1 MATLRAPR
9 EPGDPGSTA
18 APGQLAAPGGP
29 AAGGLPAPGGLPVAG
44 GLPAAGGGI
53 TGARSLRRMARA
65 ITANRKATVG
75 AVLLLFFIL
84 VAAFPGVI
92 AHDDPNAQ
100 AYTRLLGIS
109 SRHLLGTTALG
120 QDMFAQLVY
129 GTRPVLLIAFGV
141 GVGATVIAMLI
152 GVAAAYLGGAWDGV
166 LGVLTDVLLVIPLFP
181 LLIIIGS
188 YLHGAGTAVMIAV
201 ITLTGWSYTARQL
214 RAQAL
219 SLRNRDFL
227 EAAKVRG
234 ERPLYVICVEIIPTM
249 TSLLV
254 AAFLTNALYAVL
266 FSSGLQ
272 FIGLGDPNVTSWGT
286 MLYWAENNEA
296 FQVAPLWI
304 IAPGLCIIALGA
316 AFALL
321 NYAFDEIGNPALR
334 PVRSMRKGRVQRA
347 G

>member
-1 MATLRAPR
+1 MAMLR
-9 EPGDPGSTA
+9 
-18 APGQLAAPGGP
+18 APGGP
-29 AAGGLPAPGGLPVAG
+29 DAPGGTSEPGQASAPALAPVGGLPTV
-44 GLPAAGGGI
+44 GGGI
-53 TGARSLRRMARA
+53 AGARSLRRMARA
-65 ITANRKATVG
+65 ITSNRKATAG
-75 AVLLLFFIL
+75 TVLLVFFIL

-92 AHDDPNAQ
+92 ARDNPNAEI
-100 AYTRLLGIS
+100 YPRSLGPS
-109 SRHLLGTTALG
+109 LNHLLGTTTFG
-120 QDMFAQLVY
+120 QDMFAQVVW

-141 GVGATVIAMLI
+141 GIGATVIAMLI

-166 LGVLTDVLLVIPLFP
+166 LSTLTDVLLVIPLFP

-188 YLHGAGTAVMIAV
+188 YLHGAGTLVMIAV

-227 EAAKVRG
+227 EAARVRG
-234 ERPLYVICVEIIPTM
+234 ERSLYIIVVEIIPTM

-254 AAFLTNALYAVL
+254 ASFLTNALYAVL
-266 FSSGLQ
+266 FSSSLQ

-296 FQVAPLWI
+296 FQTGLAQWI
-304 IAPGLCIIALGA
+304 IVPGLCIVTLGA

-334 PVRSMRKGRVQRA
+334 PVRSMRRNRAKRA

>member
-1 MATLRAPR
+1 
-9 EPGDPGSTA
+9 
-18 APGQLAAPGGP
+18 
-29 AAGGLPAPGGLPVAG
+29 
-44 GLPAAGGGI
+44 
-53 TGARSLRRMARA
+53 MARA
-65 ITANRKATVG
+65 ITSNRKATAG
-75 AVLLLFFIL
+75 TVLLVFFIL

-92 AHDDPNAQ
+92 ARDNPNAEI
-100 AYTRLLGIS
+100 YPRGLGPS
-109 SRHLLGTTALG
+109 LNHLLGTTAFG
-120 QDMFAQLVY
+120 QDMFAQVVW

-141 GVGATVIAMLI
+141 GIGATVIAMLI

-166 LGVLTDVLLVIPLFP
+166 LGTLTDVLLVIPLFP

-188 YLHGAGTAVMIAV
+188 YLHGAGTLVMIAV

-227 EAAKVRG
+227 EAARVRG
-234 ERPLYVICVEIIPTM
+234 ERSLYIIVVEIIPTM

-254 AAFLTNALYAVL
+254 ASFLTNALYAVL
-266 FSSGLQ
+266 FSSSLQ

-296 FQVAPLWI
+296 FQTGLAQWI
-304 IAPGLCIIALGA
+304 IVPGLCIVTLGA

-334 PVRSMRKGRVQRA
+334 PVRSMRGNRAKRA

>member
-1 MATLRAPR
+1 
-9 EPGDPGSTA
+9 
-18 APGQLAAPGGP
+18 
-29 AAGGLPAPGGLPVAG
+29 
-44 GLPAAGGGI
+44 
-53 TGARSLRRMARA
+53 MARA
-65 ITANRKATVG
+65 ITSNRKATAG
-75 AVLLLFFIL
+75 TVLLAFFIL

-92 AHDDPNAQ
+92 AHDNPNAEI
-100 AYTRLLGIS
+100 YPRSLGPS
-109 SRHLLGTTALG
+109 LNHLLGTTAFG
-120 QDMFAQLVY
+120 QDMFAQVVW
-129 GTRPVLLIAFGV
+129 GTRPVMLIAFGV
-141 GVGATVIAMLI
+141 GIGATVIAMLI

-166 LGVLTDVLLVIPLFP
+166 LGTLTDVLLVIPLFP

-188 YLHGAGTAVMIAV
+188 YLHGAGTLVMIAV

-227 EAAKVRG
+227 EAARVRG
-234 ERPLYVICVEIIPTM
+234 ERSLYIIVVEIIPTM

-254 AAFLTNALYAVL
+254 ASFLTNALYAVL
-266 FSSGLQ
+266 FSSSLQ

-296 FQVAPLWI
+296 FQTGLAQWI
-304 IAPGLCIIALGA
+304 IVPGLCIVTLGA

-334 PVRSMRKGRVQRA
+334 PVRSMRGNRAKRA

>member
-1 MATLRAPR
+1 MAALQTPPGASEASAGSAAP
-9 EPGDPGSTA
+9 TA
-18 APGQLAAPGGP
+18 A
-29 AAGGLPAPGGLPVAG
+29 GLPL
-44 GLPAAGGGI
+44 AGGGGSI
-53 TGARSLRRMARA
+53 SGARSLRRMGRA

-75 AVLLLFFIL
+75 AALLALFIL
-84 VAAFPGVI
+84 IAAFPGLI
-92 AHDDPNAQ
+92 AHDNPQAEIYPRSQGPSAQ
-100 AYTRLLGIS
+100 
-109 SRHLLGTTALG
+109 HWLGTTSFG
-120 QDMFAQLVY
+120 QDMFSQVIW

-141 GVGATVIAMLI
+141 GILATVVAMLI
-152 GVAAAYLGGAWDGV
+152 GVAAAYLGGAWDGTLNV
-166 LGVLTDVLLVIPLFP
+166 FTDVLLVIPLFP

-201 ITLTGWSYTARQL
+201 IAATGWSYTARQL

-219 SLRNRDFL
+219 SLRDRDFL
-227 EAAKVRG
+227 NAAKVRG
-234 ERPLYVICVEIIPTM
+234 ERPLYIICVEIIPTM

-266 FSSGLQ
+266 FSSSLQ

-296 FQVAPLWI
+296 FQTGLPLWI
-304 IAPGLCIIALGA
+304 IVPGLCIVTLGA

-334 PVRSMRKGRVQRA
+334 PARSIRKVRAQRA
-347 G
+347 R

>member
-1 MATLRAPR
+1 MAMLR
-9 EPGDPGSTA
+9 
-18 APGQLAAPGGP
+18 APGGP
-29 AAGGLPAPGGLPVAG
+29 DAPGGTSEPGQASAPALAPVGGLPTV
-44 GLPAAGGGI
+44 GGGI
-53 TGARSLRRMARA
+53 AGARSLRRMARA
-65 ITANRKATVG
+65 ITSNRKATAG
-75 AVLLLFFIL
+75 TVLLVFFIL

-92 AHDDPNAQ
+92 ARDNPNAEI
-100 AYTRLLGIS
+100 YPRSLGPS
-109 SRHLLGTTALG
+109 LNHLLGTTTFG
-120 QDMFAQLVY
+120 QDMFAQVVW

-141 GVGATVIAMLI
+141 GIGATVIAMLI

-166 LGVLTDVLLVIPLFP
+166 LGTLTDVLLVIPLFP

-188 YLHGAGTAVMIAV
+188 YLHGAGTLVMIAV

-227 EAAKVRG
+227 EAARVRG
-234 ERPLYVICVEIIPTM
+234 ERSLYIIVVEIIPTM

-254 AAFLTNALYAVL
+254 ASFLTNALYAVL
-266 FSSGLQ
+266 FSSSLQ

-296 FQVAPLWI
+296 FQTGLAQWI
-304 IAPGLCIIALGA
+304 IVPGLCIVTLGA

-334 PVRSMRKGRVQRA
+334 PVRSMRRNRAKRA